1 MKRLAILFLPAVLLV
16 NLITPT
22 SRSANDAPRFVSLEG
37 GFSISLP
44 DRYKQLTR
52 LTFRHFESKQASRSL
67 ETPRHNHSHTPP
79 PRALLSCRRTLIY
92 SFQPVEVD

>member
-22 SRSANDAPRFVSLEG
+22 SRSAIDAPRFVSLEG

-44 DRYKQLTR
+44 DRYK
-52 LTFRHFESKQASRSL
+52 
-67 ETPRHNHSHTPP
+67 
-79 PRALLSCRRTLIY
+79 
-92 SFQPVEVD
+92 